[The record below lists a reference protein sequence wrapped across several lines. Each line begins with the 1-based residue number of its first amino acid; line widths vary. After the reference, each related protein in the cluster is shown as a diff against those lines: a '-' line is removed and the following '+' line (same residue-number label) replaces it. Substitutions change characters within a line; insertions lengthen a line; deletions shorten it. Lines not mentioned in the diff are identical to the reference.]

1 MKGKIGI
8 LSLVV
13 FALVVSMTSASYF
26 YEPMNF
32 EPDVDTNHSFT
43 ALISGEINVTL
54 PQGFELISGSLIGNN
69 SVDFIFSKNS
79 SNASSPEVFVGNIY
93 VDGSLL
99 ESYYLLSTYDRNV
112 VDTKV
117 EVGHGD
123 FGYIDTDEI
132 IGTNPLLIFNLIRIW
147 GIGSDLYNEELQNVR
162 FNCTFPNIVPSTV
175 DRKYTTE
182 YTGSN
187 VVASGTLARMEGF
200 SLFRIFVLSQVVNLD
215 DGETYDIVC
224 SDLTYDFIHTRVI
237 ASIPDTRLVA
247 DSLEPLV
254 ISKVNADDY
263 VLYTI
268 LNNGSY
274 DIREVQ
280 FLFDSGNGIL
290 RKELDELKSGDFVN
304 YNLVADDSGQIN
316 VSARFVP
323 QWQFTSR
330 NPSYILQESIDS
342 YTTTNPFYNIN
353 SSLYFDN
360 HIMVYTELLETQ
372 ATFFILDLLRD
383 PLFGTEYQI
392 EYKFYSDSGNGEL
405 VGSQTVVVQGSG
417 SKSITFDLP
426 EFDMLDIEEYY
437 EVIATISMEDSN
449 GDLWEFP
456 TESLGLITIGQLT
469 SNSPVPQVLNPP
481 INTQGVTILEPT
493 VENLTDRI
501 TGGVIQAGSSMS
513 SYGLFILLFIVI
525 LIFIIVVTSKNRKHK
540 HESEHKHR
548 KDLYTT

>member
-13 FALVVSMTSASYF
+13 FALVVSMASASYF

-54 PQGFELISGSLIGNN
+54 PQGFELISGSLTGNN

-79 SNASSPEVFVGNIY
+79 SNVSSPEVFVGNIY

-99 ESYYLLSTYDRNV
+99 ESYYLLSTYDRNI
-112 VDTKV
+112 VDVKS
-117 EVGHGD
+117 EVNHGN
-123 FGYIDTDEI
+123 FNFLSEGI
-132 IGTNPLLIFNLIRIW
+132 IGTNPLLMFNLVRIW
-147 GIGSDLYNEELQNVR
+147 GIGADLYNEPLQNIR
-162 FNCTFPNIVPSTV
+162 FNCTIPNIVPQTLDS
-175 DRKYTTE
+175 KYISH
-182 YTGSN
+182 YGGSN
-187 VVASGTLARMEGF
+187 ITLSGSLSRMEGF
-200 SLFRIFVLSQVVNLD
+200 SLFRIFVFSQAVNLD
-215 DGETYDIVC
+215 VGETYNIVC
-224 SDLTYDFIHTRVI
+224 GDLTYDFTHTRVI
-237 ASIPDTRLVA
+237 AKIPDTTFIA
-247 DSLEPLV
+247 DSLEPLI
-254 ISKVNADDY
+254 ISKVDRDDY

-274 DIREVQ
+274 DIRNVE
-280 FLFDSGNGIL
+280 FLFDFGNGIL

-323 QWQFTSR
+323 QWMFNSR
-330 NPSYILQESIDS
+330 SPSYILQESIDS

-372 ATFFILDLLRD
+372 GTFFTIDFLQD

-392 EYKFYSDSGNGEL
+392 EYKFYSDLGNGEL
-405 VGSQTVVVQGSG
+405 VGSQIVSVQGDG
-417 SKSITFDLP
+417 FKSITFDLP
-426 EFDMLDIEEYY
+426 DFDMLDIEEYY
-437 EVIATISMEDSN
+437 EVVAIISMEDSN
-449 GDLWEFP
+449 GDLWEFLQ
-456 TESLGLITIGQLT
+456 ESLGIITIGMLS

-481 INTQGVTILEPT
+481 INSQGVTILEPK
-493 VENLTDRI
+493 VENFTEKI
-501 TGGVIQAGSSMS
+501 TGSVIEAGSSMS

-525 LIFIIVVTSKNRKHK
+525 LVFIIVITSKKRKHK
-540 HESEHKHR
+540 HENEHKHR